1 MHKNNSSLSPAKC
14 IMATGILGIDKTW
27 RNIKNG
33 VLSVQE
39 YELKLRRNIE
49 SHLKPEYED
58 KAMYQQIFDAHLAVS
73 NQEIMK
79 ILPKL
84 KRSFMRKKTD
94 FFPKSSWIPGESLET
109 DLSKLKLKKRSPK
122 DKWKDGARIQ
132 WEQFI
137 NPLEAMMSESNISE
151 VETRAFIRSRR
162 DVLTDL
168 KSTRSNDINRRSK
181 GSPGYQK
188 KRVPFDS
195 MHALKDS
202 GVKIKSLFQPEHGS
216 HEVRHRREIFLASNA
231 ILQAI
236 NLSYS
241 PNIKPS
247 DFHLNL
253 SSSDKKG
260 RFRNYKKKLAEIAK
274 LSRART
280 IEDFRR
286 IYYIKTFDCA
296 RAIAEKRPESECEA
310 HILSTALLVWHV
322 NSKYKERLR
331 LPDDLT
337 GLPNSP
343 QSGFV

>member
-1 MHKNNSSLSPAKC
+1 MHKNDTSLSPAKC

-27 RNIKNG
+27 RSIKNG

-39 YELKLRRNIE
+39 YELKLRSKIE
-49 SHLKPEYED
+49 SYFKPEYED
-58 KAMYQQIFDAHLAVS
+58 KAMYQRIFDAHLAVS

-84 KRSFMRKKTD
+84 KRSFMRKKAD
-94 FFPKSSWIPGESLET
+94 FFPKSSWIPGESLEA

-122 DKWKDGARIQ
+122 DKWKDGAQIQ

-137 NPLEAMMSESNISE
+137 NPLEAMMTESKISES
-151 VETRAFIRSRR
+151 ETRGFIRNRR
-162 DVLTDL
+162 DGLADL

-181 GSPGYQK
+181 GSPGHQK

-216 HEVRHRREIFLASNA
+216 HEVRHRREIFLASYG

-253 SSSDKKG
+253 SPSDKKG

-286 IYYIKTFDCA
+286 MLYIKVFDYA
-296 RAIAEKRPESECEA
+296 RATTEKRSESECEA
-310 HILSTALLVWHV
+310 HLRSCALLIWYV
-322 NSKYKERLR
+322 NSKYEERLKF
-331 LPDDLT
+331 PDDLS